1 MKFGSKGLGGWLFG
15 REVRYPCAVR
25 LPHAVWI
32 GGLLLPA
39 LLAATGVVVYGGGIE
54 RSLDADVRSALG
66 KAGYHGV
73 VAVEG
78 RTVVVSEVAPRS
90 VDAVRAVVS
99 DVSGV
104 GTAEVRQA
112 EPAQLFVAVRGTE
125 ILVSGAV
132 ADDAERGALIQAV
145 QVADHRVTA
154 ALRLGGLLPIPP
166 AVVGRVVSAA
176 LSAKVSDV
184 TATVHNGQIAIAA
197 RVPDEARATA
207 VREAVT
213 QAANGLQV
221 TDRIEVGSSAAV
233 GDLNVEALHDSI
245 SRLVNGNGAIRFVQ
259 GTTAYEGHGT
269 VLIQRVGRMLLVA
282 PRASITLVA
291 HGTDQA
297 VATTRGQMVRDV
309 LVGQGVSPALIAIET
324 RPAPGGEYDP
334 VTRQVDV
341 VVR

>member
-1 MKFGSKGLGGWLFG
+1 M
-15 REVRYPCAVR
+15 
-25 LPHAVWI
+25 
-32 GGLLLPA
+32 PA
-39 LLAATGVVVYGGGIE
+39 LLAATGVFVYGGGIE
-54 RSLDADVRSALG
+54 RDLHAEVRAALG

-73 VAVEG
+73 VAVDG
-78 RTVVVSEVAPRS
+78 RSVVVSEVSPRS

-104 GTAEVRQA
+104 GSADVRQA
-112 EPAQLFVAVRGTE
+112 EPEQLLVAVRGGE

-132 ADDAERGALIQAV
+132 ADDAERRALIEAV
-145 QVADHRVTA
+145 QTDGHRVTA

-166 AVVGRVVSAA
+166 AVIGRVVTAA
-176 LSAKVSDV
+176 LSAKVSEV
-184 TATVHNGQIAIAA
+184 TTTVHNGQVVVAA
-197 RVPDEARATA
+197 RVPDEARAVV
-207 VREAVT
+207 VRDALK

-221 TDRIEVGSSAAV
+221 TDRIEVGPSTSV

-291 HGTDQA
+291 HGTDQKMA
-297 VATTRGQMVRDV
+297 QTRGQMVRDV

-324 RPAPGGEYDP
+324 RPAPDGEYDP
-334 VTRQVDV
+334 ATRQVDV

>member
-1 MKFGSKGLGGWLFG
+1 M
-15 REVRYPCAVR
+15 R

-32 GGLLLPA
+32 GGLLVPA
-39 LLAATGVVVYGGGIE
+39 LLAATGVVVHGGGIE
-54 RSLDADVRSALG
+54 RTLHADVRTALG

-73 VAVEG
+73 VSVDG
-78 RTVVVSEVAPRS
+78 RTVVVTEVAPRS

-104 GTAEVRQA
+104 GTADVRAA
-112 EPAQLFVAVRGTE
+112 EPEQLLVALRGGE

-132 ADDAERGALIQAV
+132 ADDAERRALIEAV
-145 QVADHRVTA
+145 QADGHRVTA
-154 ALRLGGLLPIPP
+154 ALRQGGLLPIPP
-166 AVVGRVVSAA
+166 AVIGRVVTAA

-184 TATVHNGQIAIAA
+184 TTTIHNGQVVVAA
-197 RVPDEARATA
+197 RVPDEVRATA
-207 VREAVT
+207 VRDAVK

-221 TDRIEVGSSAAV
+221 TDRIEIGPSTTT

-259 GTTAYEGHGT
+259 GTTAYEGHGP

-297 VATTRGQMVRDV
+297 MAVKRGEMVRDV
-309 LVGQGVSPALIAIET
+309 LVGQGVAPALIAIET

-334 VTRQVDV
+334 ATRQVDV

>member
-1 MKFGSKGLGGWLFG
+1 M
-15 REVRYPCAVR
+15 
-25 LPHAVWI
+25 
-32 GGLLLPA
+32 PA
-39 LLAATGVVVYGGGIE
+39 LLAATGVFVYGGGIE
-54 RSLDADVRSALG
+54 RDLHAEVRAALG

-78 RTVVVSEVAPRS
+78 RSVVVSEVSPRS

-104 GTAEVRQA
+104 GSADVRQA
-112 EPAQLFVAVRGTE
+112 EPEQLLVAVRGGE

-132 ADDAERGALIQAV
+132 ADDAERRALIEAV
-145 QVADHRVTA
+145 QSDGHRVTA
-154 ALRLGGLLPIPP
+154 ALRLGGTLPIPP
-166 AVVGRVVSAA
+166 AVIGRVVTAA

-184 TATVHNGQIAIAA
+184 TTTVHNGQVVVAA
-197 RVPDEARATA
+197 RVPDEERGTA
-207 VREAVT
+207 VRDAVR

-221 TDRIEVGSSAAV
+221 TDRIEVAPSTTA

-291 HGTDQA
+291 HGTDPVMA
-297 VATTRGQMVRDV
+297 RTRGEMVRDV
-309 LVGQGVSPALIAIET
+309 LVGQGVSTALIAIET

-334 VTRQVDV
+334 ATRQVDV

>member
-1 MKFGSKGLGGWLFG
+1 M
-15 REVRYPCAVR
+15 
-25 LPHAVWI
+25 
-32 GGLLLPA
+32 PA
-39 LLAATGVVVYGGGIE
+39 LLAATGVIVYGGGIE
-54 RSLDADVRSALG
+54 RDLHAEVRAALG

-78 RTVVVSEVAPRS
+78 RSVVVSEVAPRS

-104 GTAEVRQA
+104 GSADVRQA
-112 EPAQLFVAVRGTE
+112 EPEQLLVAVRGSE

-132 ADDAERGALIQAV
+132 ADDAERRALIEAV
-145 QVADHRVTA
+145 QTDGHRVTA

-166 AVVGRVVSAA
+166 AVIGRVVTAA
-176 LSAKVSDV
+176 LSAKVSEV
-184 TATVHNGQIAIAA
+184 TTTVHNGQVVVAA
-197 RVPDEARATA
+197 RVPDETRAAA
-207 VREAVT
+207 VRDALK

-221 TDRIEVGSSAAV
+221 TDRIEVGPSTNA

-291 HGTDQA
+291 HGTDPTMAQ
-297 VATTRGQMVRDV
+297 TRGQMVRDV

-324 RPAPGGEYDP
+324 RPAPDGEYDP
-334 VTRQVDV
+334 ATRQVDV

>member
-1 MKFGSKGLGGWLFG
+1 M
-15 REVRYPCAVR
+15 
-25 LPHAVWI
+25 
-32 GGLLLPA
+32 PA
-39 LLAATGVVVYGGGIE
+39 LLAATGVFVYGGGIE
-54 RSLDADVRSALG
+54 RDLHAEVRAALG

-78 RTVVVSEVAPRS
+78 RSVVVSEVSPRS

-104 GTAEVRQA
+104 GSADVRQA
-112 EPAQLFVAVRGTE
+112 EPEQLLVAVRGGE

-132 ADDAERGALIQAV
+132 ADDTERRALIEAV
-145 QVADHRVTA
+145 QSDGHHVTA
-154 ALRLGGLLPIPP
+154 ALRLGGTLPIPP
-166 AVVGRVVSAA
+166 AVIGRVVTAA

-184 TATVHNGQIAIAA
+184 TTTVHNGQVVVAA
-197 RVPDEARATA
+197 RVPDEERASA
-207 VREAVT
+207 VRDAVK

-221 TDRIEVGSSAAV
+221 TDRIEVGPSTTA

-291 HGTDQA
+291 HGTDPVMA
-297 VATTRGQMVRDV
+297 RTRGEMVRDV

-334 VTRQVDV
+334 ATRQVDV
-341 VVR
+341 AVR

>member
-1 MKFGSKGLGGWLFG
+1 M
-15 REVRYPCAVR
+15 R

-32 GGLLLPA
+32 GGLLVPA
-39 LLAATGVVVYGGGIE
+39 LLAATGVFVYGGGIE
-54 RSLDADVRSALG
+54 RTLHSDVRTALG

-73 VAVEG
+73 VAVDG
-78 RTVVVSEVAPRS
+78 RTVVVSEVSPRS

-104 GTAEVRQA
+104 TAADVRAA
-112 EPAQLFVAVRGTE
+112 EPEQLLVAVRGAE

-132 ADDAERGALIQAV
+132 ADEAEQRALIEAV
-145 QVADHRVTA
+145 QTDGHRVTA
-154 ALRLGGLLPIPP
+154 ALRQGGLLPIPP
-166 AVVGRVVSAA
+166 AVIGRVLGAA

-184 TATVHNGQIAIAA
+184 TATVHNGQIVIAA
-197 RVPDEARATA
+197 RVPDEDRATA
-207 VREAVT
+207 VRAAVRD
-213 QAANGLQV
+213 AANGLQV
-221 TDRIEVGSSAAV
+221 SDRIEVGPSTSV
-233 GDLNVEALHDSI
+233 GDLDVAALHDSI

-259 GTTAYEGHGT
+259 GTTAWEGHGP
-269 VLIQRVGRMLLVA
+269 VLVERVGRMLLVA
-282 PRASITLVA
+282 PRASITLIA

-297 VATTRGQMVRDV
+297 MATKRGEMVRDV

-341 VVR
+341 AVR

>member
-1 MKFGSKGLGGWLFG
+1 M
-15 REVRYPCAVR
+15 R

-32 GGLLLPA
+32 GGLLVPA
-39 LLAATGVVVYGGGIE
+39 LLAATGVFVYGGGME
-54 RSLDADVRSALG
+54 RALDSDVRTALG

-73 VAVEG
+73 VAVQG
-78 RTVVVSEVAPRS
+78 RSVVVSEVAPRS

-104 GTAEVRQA
+104 DGAEVRAA
-112 EPAQLFVAVRGTE
+112 EPEQLLVAVRGGE

-132 ADDAERGALIQAV
+132 ADDAERRALLEAV
-145 QVADHRVTA
+145 QTEGHSVTA

-166 AVVGRVVSAA
+166 AVIGRVLDAA

-184 TATVHNGQIAIAA
+184 TTTVHNGQVVVAA
-197 RVPDEARATA
+197 RVPDETRATA
-207 VREAVT
+207 VRDAVKD
-213 QAANGLQV
+213 AANGLQV
-221 TDRIEVGSSAAV
+221 TDRIEIGPSTVVS
-233 GDLNVEALHDSI
+233 DLNVEALHDSI

-297 VATTRGQMVRDV
+297 MATTRGEMVRDV

-334 VTRQVDV
+334 ATRQVDV

>member
-1 MKFGSKGLGGWLFG
+1 M
-15 REVRYPCAVR
+15 R

-32 GGLLLPA
+32 GGLLVPA
-39 LLAATGVVVYGGGIE
+39 LLATTGVFVHGGGVE
-54 RSLDADVRSALG
+54 RTLHSDVRTALG

-73 VAVEG
+73 VAVDG
-78 RTVVVSEVAPRS
+78 RSVVVSEVSPRS

-99 DVSGV
+99 DVDGV
-104 GTAEVRQA
+104 GGTEVRAA
-112 EPAQLFVAVRGTE
+112 EPEQLLVAVRGGE

-132 ADDAERGALIQAV
+132 ADDAERRALMEAV
-145 QVADHRVTA
+145 RSEDHRVTA

-166 AVVGRVVSAA
+166 AVIGRVLSAA

-184 TATVHNGQIAIAA
+184 TTTIHNGQVVVAA

-207 VREAVT
+207 VRDAVRE
-213 QAANGLQV
+213 AANGLQV
-221 TDRIEVGSSAAV
+221 TDRIEVGSSATA
-233 GDLNVEALHDSI
+233 GDLNVAALHDSI

-259 GTTAYEGHGT
+259 GTTAYEGHGP
-269 VLIQRVGRMLLVA
+269 VLVERVGRMLLVA

-297 VATTRGQMVRDV
+297 MAAKRGELVRDV
-309 LVGQGVSPALIAIET
+309 LVGQGVAPALIAIET

-334 VTRQVDV
+334 ATRQVDV